1 MTTRKEQLDNGVVL
15 VDSMGEWWMAMH
27 DDDTWWLIAVNDS
40 CEYWLVAKDSDL
52 VGFRIV
58 FRPSASV

>member
-1 MTTRKEQLDNGVVL
+1 MTTRKEDLDNGVVL

-27 DDDTWWLIAVNDS
+27 DDDTWWLIAVNESD
-40 CEYWLVAKDSDL
+40 EYREVAKDSDL

-58 FRPSASV
+58 FRPCFRV